1 MKILMVCLGNICR
14 SPIAEG
20 ILKSKIEKRGL
31 PWTVD
36 SAGTSSW
43 HSGEQP
49 DERAIAIAKKYG
61 VDITYQR
68 ARQFSPYD
76 FEKFDRIYAMDAGN
90 YRDVLML
97 ALSDEEKQK
106 VEMILNESSPGSNKQ
121 VPDPYWNDNGFDE
134 VFKMLDDACEA
145 IVKKY
150 FNVLNVPVE
159 GGKARR

>member
-20 ILKSKIEKRGL
+20 ILKSKIEKQGL
-31 PWTVD
+31 PWMVD

-43 HSGEQP
+43 HAGEQP
-49 DERAIAIAKKYG
+49 DDRAIAIAKKYG
-61 VDITYQR
+61 VDISYQK

-76 FEKFDRIYAMDAGN
+76 FEKFDRIYTMDAAN
-90 YRDVLML
+90 YRDVLRL
-97 ALSDEEKQK
+97 ALTDDEKQK
-106 VEMILNESSPGSNKQ
+106 VGMILNESFPGMNKQ

-134 VFKMLDDACEA
+134 VFKMLDEACDA

-150 FNVLNVPVE
+150 VNVPIS
-159 GGKARR
+159 

>member
-20 ILKSKIEKRGL
+20 ILKSKIEKYNL
-31 PWTVD
+31 PWMVD
-36 SAGTSSW
+36 SAGTGSW

-49 DERAIAIAKKYG
+49 DERAVDIATKYG

-76 FEKFDRIYAMDAGN
+76 FERFDRIYAMDAGN
-90 YRDVLML
+90 YRDVLQL
-97 ALSDEEKQK
+97 AQSDVEKEK
-106 VEMILNESSPGSNKQ
+106 VEMILNESYPGENRQ
-121 VPDPYWNDNGFDE
+121 VPDPYWDDNGFDN
-134 VFKMLDDACEA
+134 VFKMLDAACEA

-150 FNVLNVPVE
+150 AVNV
-159 GGKARR
+159 

>member
-20 ILKSKIEKRGL
+20 IMKSKIEKYGL

-43 HSGEQP
+43 HAGECP
-49 DERAIAIAKKYG
+49 DDRAIAIAKKYG
-61 VDITYQR
+61 VDISCQK

-76 FEKFDRIYAMDAGN
+76 FEKFDRIYAMDASN
-90 YRDVLML
+90 YRDILRL
-97 ALSDEEKQK
+97 ALTDEEKQK
-106 VEMILNESSPGSNKQ
+106 VGMILNESNPGGNKQ

-134 VFKMLDDACEA
+134 VFKMLDEACEA

-150 FNVLNVPVE
+150 INVPIS
-159 GGKARR
+159 